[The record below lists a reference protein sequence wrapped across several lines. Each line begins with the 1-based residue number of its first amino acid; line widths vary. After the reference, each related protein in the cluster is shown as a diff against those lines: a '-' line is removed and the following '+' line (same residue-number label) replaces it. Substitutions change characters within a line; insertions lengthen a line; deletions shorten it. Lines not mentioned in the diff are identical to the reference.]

1 MTYDKIPAMIV
12 PDNSYVPVLDKKFN
26 GKYTIKEDINNP
38 YNSIIY
44 PRRGIYYDTSKGFT
58 SDHNGKV
65 TVFINDK
72 RQKVDMIELL
82 EENDELLCNIYHKI
96 EFYKNRL
103 IKERYERRMINENN

>member
-12 PDNSYVPVLDKKFN
+12 PDNSYVPILDKKFN

-72 RQKVDMIELL
+72 RQKVQA
-82 EENDELLCNIYHKI
+82 NIFGRGVSATASRDGQAVSRGYRHG
-96 EFYKNRL
+96 
-103 IKERYERRMINENN
+103 ERRIYI